1 MRCITMKNI
10 EKKISLQEFKDI
22 FQKYSDTI
30 TEKLLFCF
38 EKGLNSIINKNETT
52 AIIFSEEGYTI
63 SVPRYGYGGIP
74 FMAKWFY
81 SQNFLV
87 QLILLLIPG
96 VNWIIEIG
104 VRWSAYFKTH
114 NLITLLFAILV
125 TIPSGIVIGWLD
137 LIWLLL
143 FRHLIFADI

>member
-1 MRCITMKNI
+1 M
-10 EKKISLQEFKDI
+10 EVS
-22 FQKYSDTI
+22 
-30 TEKLLFCF
+30 
-38 EKGLNSIINKNETT
+38 
-52 AIIFSEEGYTI
+52 
-63 SVPRYGYGGIP
+63 

-114 NLITLLFAILV
+114 KLFTLLFAVLV
-125 TIPSGIVIGWLD
+125 TSPSGIVIGWVD
-137 LIWLLL
+137 LVWVLL
-143 FRHLIFADI
+143 FRHLRFAKIR